1 MDEKLRLLY
10 HRTGA
15 ATSASELDRAE
26 LSELYRH
33 PAPTGGFVRTNFVA
47 TLDGAAAGPDGLSG
61 SINTAADRDVFAL
74 LRAQADVIFVGAG
87 TVRAEDYRAIDLAP
101 WQWEVRRTL
110 GLSEPPALAVLS
122 HSLDIDPLITLAD
135 GPGRAGPVLVI
146 TDNPEAE
153 AGSLQR
159 NGIEVITVEGDDPA
173 TAAISRLAGRG
184 LTRILCEGGAV
195 LNRQLLAAGL
205 VDDVCLTMAPTMI
218 GGEMDRIV
226 TGKLLGHGLSCRLE
240 HCLLGRDDT
249 MITRWTIPPRLS
261 PPEQRPV

>member
-1 MDEKLRLLY
+1 MDETLRLLY
-10 HRTGA
+10 HRTGNA
-15 ATSASELDRAE
+15 NSVSELSRDE
-26 LSELYRH
+26 LTELYRH
-33 PAPTGGFVRTNFVA
+33 PAPIDGFVRTNFVA
-47 TLDGAAAGPDGLSG
+47 TLDGAAAGPGGLSG

-87 TVRAEDYRAIDLAP
+87 TARAEDYRAIDLAP
-101 WQWEVRRTL
+101 WQWEVRRSL
-110 GLSEPPALAVLS
+110 GLSEPLALAVLS
-122 HSLDIDPLITLAD
+122 HSLNINPLITFAE
-135 GPGRAGPVLVI
+135 GHRRAGPVLVI

-159 NGIEVITVEGDDPA
+159 NGIEVIAVEDGDPA
-173 TAAISRLAGRG
+173 TIAISRLAGRG

-218 GGEMDRIV
+218 GGAMDRIV
-226 TGKLLGHGLSCRLE
+226 TGGLLGAGLGCRLE

-249 MITRWTIPPRLS
+249 MITRWTIPGR
-261 PPEQRPV
+261 Q